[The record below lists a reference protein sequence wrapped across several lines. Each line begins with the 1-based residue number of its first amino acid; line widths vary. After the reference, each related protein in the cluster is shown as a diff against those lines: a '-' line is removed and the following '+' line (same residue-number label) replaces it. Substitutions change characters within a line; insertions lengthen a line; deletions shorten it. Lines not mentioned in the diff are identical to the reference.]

1 MLKGKKFDAFAL
13 KHERRFFNKRQN
25 KFISNRKQMRSAK
38 ITTHGYRGCR
48 IVTKDNVSI

>member
-1 MLKGKKFDAFAL
+1 MYKKTQTFQ

-38 ITTHGYRGCR
+38 ITTHGYRGAE
-48 IVTKDNVSI
+48 